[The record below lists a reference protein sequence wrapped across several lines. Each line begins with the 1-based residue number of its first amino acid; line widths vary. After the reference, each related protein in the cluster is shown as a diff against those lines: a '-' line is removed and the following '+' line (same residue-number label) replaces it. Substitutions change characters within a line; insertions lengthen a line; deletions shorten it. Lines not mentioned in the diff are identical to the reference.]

1 MFFFCKRKEI
11 ILDAYTCRPD
21 VFKYTPIASAKSHR
35 PRWVS
40 ALPTHI
46 ESGLDQHPTIKRCP
60 GLNDYF
66 SKGFI
71 IPMWSDLRVRA
82 TGEGLSYQFADLMS
96 SCGFHRKELS
106 AGYMTRGNYEHCQ
119 IQTPWALRCNKNIDF
134 LFSKVEWYFDQL
146 GKVYI
151 PSGIVRYVHQSAA
164 TINAFFPANGEIIQI
179 SHGQPLMHV
188 LPLSDKKV
196 TLKTHL
202 VTKPEFDRIAMESRP
217 CAFANSFL
225 KREKLG
231 AKIQNKV

>member
-1 MFFFCKRKEI
+1 MFFFCRRKEI
-11 ILDAYTCRPD
+11 TLDAYTCRPD

-46 ESGLDQHPTIKRCP
+46 EVEPGLDQYSTIKRCT

-66 SKGFI
+66 SQGFI
-71 IPMWSDLRVRA
+71 IPMWSDLRVR
-82 TGEGLSYQFADLMS
+82 TTCEGLQYQFADLTS
-96 SCGFHRKELS
+96 SCDFHRKELS
-106 AGYMTRGNYEHCQ
+106 SGYMTRENYGHCQ
-119 IQTPWALRCNKNIDF
+119 IQTPWALKCNKNINF

-146 GKVYI
+146 GKIYI
-151 PSGIVRYVHQSAA
+151 PSGVVRYVHQSSAA
-164 TINAFFPANGEIIQI
+164 INAFFPANNEIIEI
-179 SHGQPLMHV
+179 SQGQPLMHL

-202 VTKPEFDRIAMESRP
+202 VTEPEFDKITTESRP
-217 CAFANSFL
+217 CAFANAFL

-231 AKIQNKV
+231 A